1 MESGAGPSSKAELTI
16 VERFKRAALEDMD
29 GPKLLNFLKQ
39 IEDEIRRRG
48 LTTGMGETQCGPDA
62 AT

>member
-29 GPKLLNFLKQ
+29 GPEILKALKE
-39 IEDEIRRRG
+39 IEDEIRRR
-48 LTTGMGETQCGPDA
+48 DF
-62 AT
+62 